1 MSLST
6 AGPVRTKVP
15 PLLLMNCAQMAR
27 HKMIAERIVDPAP
40 VAMILAIGAP
50 REAKGALRGAKGAPR
65 GGKGK

>member
-1 MSLST
+1 
-6 AGPVRTKVP
+6 
-15 PLLLMNCAQMAR
+15 MNCAQMAR

-50 REAKGALRGAKGAPR
+50 REAKGALREAKGAPR